1 MLQFRRLKKV
11 YHSRT
16 ILDIPELQLQRG
28 LYWIKGANGS
38 GKTTLLKMVAGII
51 PFEGDILWQQTSLH
65 GQPVQYR
72 RQVSWAEAEPQ
83 YPSFL
88 TGIQLLKLYLNI
100 RRLPWSQAD
109 PLLTALDMQS
119 WIHLP
124 VGTYSAGM
132 TKKLSLVLA
141 LCGNTPVMVLD
152 EPLITLD
159 VVSVK
164 VLCQWICRMQQE
176 AGTLFLMS
184 SHQQLDES
192 VELPVTVFE
201 VHQSQLRL
209 V

>member
-1 MLQFRRLKKV
+1 MIQFRHVKKA
-11 YHSRT
+11 YHTRT
-16 ILDIPELQLQRG
+16 IVDIPELQLHSG
-28 LYWIKGANGS
+28 LYWIKGGNGS

-51 PFEGDILWQQTSLH
+51 PFEGDIFFQQTSLH
-65 GQPVQYR
+65 GQPVPYR

-88 TGIQLLKLYLNI
+88 TGTQLLKLYLNV
-100 RRLPWSQAD
+100 RRLPWSQAE
-109 PLLTALDMQS
+109 PLLAALDMQG

-141 LCGNTPVMVLD
+141 LCSNTPVMVLD

-159 VVSVK
+159 TASVK
-164 VLCQWICRMQQE
+164 VLCEWILRMQQQ

-184 SHQQLDES
+184 SHQQLHDS
-192 VELPVTVFE
+192 VALPVTVYE
-201 VHQSQLRL
+201 VYNSQLRL
-209 V
+209 A